1 MRLIFILLLTINL
14 FSKEILGEIDK
25 FDLPLLNL
33 QNIEA
38 RIDTGA
44 TSSSIHCTNI
54 EKINNNMIKFKL
66 LGKEEFIKP
75 ISKIANVK
83 NSNGKVQ
90 SRFFIKTTIKIYNKD
105 YEIELSLNNREN
117 MKYPLLVGRELLN
130 QGFIVDVSQKNLSF
144 ENKNKIIYKE

>member
-1 MRLIFILLLTINL
+1 MRLLFILLLTINL

-33 QNIEA
+33 KNIEA

-44 TSSSIHCTNI
+44 TSSSIHCLKI
-54 EKINNNMIKFKL
+54 EKANEKTIKCITLDNK
-66 LGKEEFIKP
+66 EFIKP
-75 ISKIANVK
+75 ISKIARVR
-83 NSNGKVQ
+83 NSN
-90 SRFFIKTTIKIYNKD
+90 SITEERFFIKTKIRIFEKD

-117 MKYPLLVGRELLN
+117 MKYPLLIGRELLN

-144 ENKNKIIYKE
+144 ENKNRIIYKE

>member
-1 MRLIFILLLTINL
+1 MKLILIFFLVINL
-14 FSKEILGEIDK
+14 YSKQILGEIDK
-25 FDLPLLNL
+25 FDLPLFNL

-44 TSSSIHCTNI
+44 TSSSIHCLSI
-54 EKINNNMIKFKL
+54 EKIDDKNVKFRLLNNN
-66 LGKEEFIKP
+66 EFIKP
-75 ISKIANVK
+75 ISKIAKVK
-83 NSNGKVQ
+83 SSNGMVKE
-90 SRFFIKTTIKIYNKD
+90 RFFVKTKIRIFEKD

-144 ENKNKIIYKE
+144 KNKK

>member
-33 QNIEA
+33 QNLEA

-44 TSSSIHCTNI
+44 TSSSIHCKKKK
-54 EKINNNMIKFKL
+54 KINDNMIKFKL
-66 LGKEEFIKP
+66 LGKEEFIRP

-83 NSNGKVQ
+83 NSNGKIE

-105 YEIELSLNNREN
+105 YEIELSLNNRKN
-117 MKYPLLVGRELLN
+117 MKYPLLVGREVLN
-130 QGFIVDVSQKNLSF
+130 QGFIVDVSRKNLSF
-144 ENKNKIIYKE
+144 ENKNRIIYKE

>member
-1 MRLIFILLLTINL
+1 MRLLFILLLTINL

-44 TSSSIHCTNI
+44 TSSSIHCINI

-66 LGKEEFIKP
+66 LGDKEFIKP

-105 YEIELSLNNREN
+105 YEIELSLNNRKN
-117 MKYPLLVGRELLN
+117 MKYPLLVGREVLN
-130 QGFIVDVSQKNLSF
+130 QGFIVDVSRKNLSF
-144 ENKNKIIYKE
+144 ENKNRIIYKE

>member
-1 MRLIFILLLTINL
+1 MRLLFILLLTINL

-44 TSSSIHCTNI
+44 TSSSIHCLKI
-54 EKINNNMIKFKL
+54 EKIDDKNVKFLLSNNNEI
-66 LGKEEFIKP
+66 IKP

-83 NSNGKVQ
+83 SSNGIVQ
-90 SRFFIKTTIKIYNKD
+90 ERFFIKTKIIIFEKD
-105 YEIELSLNNREN
+105 YEIEVSLINREK
-117 MKYPLLVGRELLN
+117 MTYPLLIGRELLN

-144 ENKNKIIYKE
+144 ENKNRIIYKE